1 MLGKREKRRGR
12 TTRRTFFV
20 CLLVLYLF
28 CSISFQASA
37 NTFQFTTEE
46 SQSIN
51 GLKQQI
57 EQNKENQ
64 RDIEE
69 VLAQLDQDLD
79 KATIRLQEIE
89 KELSSTKNLHQ
100 KLDSQLEQEREKA
113 DKYTEIVKRRVQA
126 IYESPEISYLDVL
139 LGSES
144 FTDFLTRFEAIQ
156 TIIEQ
161 DGQILEEYNQSQAKL
176 RYLKLQTEGYYL
188 QVDELRTEQQTLV
201 QEVQQKMNE
210 RKSVLEQLKQKEA
223 NMVGVLRSQ
232 EQAALL
238 RIRQLEEEA
247 RQASGIKELP
257 AVVSGSG
264 VLGWP
269 TQTRRI
275 TSPFGYRIHPILK
288 YRKFHDGIDIG
299 EPQGSPIF
307 AAADG
312 VVTYA
317 GYMNGYGN
325 TVIIYHQN
333 GLSTLY
339 GHIRYG
345 GILVQNGQKVK
356 RGEKIAEVGS
366 TGRSTGPHLHFT
378 VTANGQD
385 VDPMSYLH

>member
-1 MLGKREKRRGR
+1 MKH
-12 TTRRTFFV
+12 
-20 CLLVLYLF
+20 
-28 CSISFQASA
+28 
-37 NTFQFTTEE
+37 
-46 SQSIN
+46 
-51 GLKQQI
+51 QI

-64 RDIEE
+64 RVIEE
-69 VLAQLDQDLD
+69 ALAQLDQDLD

-89 KELSSTKNLHQ
+89 KELLFTKNLHQ
-100 KLDSQLEQEREKA
+100 KLDSQLKQEREKA
-113 DKYTEIVKRRVQA
+113 DKYMEIVKGRVRA

-139 LGSES
+139 LGSKS
-144 FTDFLTRFEAIQ
+144 FSDFLSRFEAIQ

-161 DGQILEEYNQSQAKL
+161 DGQILEQYNQSQIKL
-176 RYLKLQTEGYYL
+176 RYLKLQAEGYYL
-188 QVDELRTEQQTLV
+188 QVDELRTEQQDLV
-201 QEVQQKMNE
+201 QEIEQKMNK
-210 RKSVLEQLKQKEA
+210 RKFILEQLKQEEDD
-223 NMVGVLRSQ
+223 MIGVLHSQ

-238 RIRQLEEEA
+238 RIRQLEEEVKK
-247 RQASGIKELP
+247 SNGITELP
-257 AVVSGSG
+257 VAVAGSG

-269 TQTRRI
+269 TQNRRI

-299 EPQGSPIF
+299 EPQGNPIF

-345 GILVQNGQKVK
+345 GIFVQNGQKVK

-385 VDPMSYLH
+385 VNPLDYLQ

>member
-1 MLGKREKRRGR
+1 M
-12 TTRRTFFV
+12 
-20 CLLVLYLF
+20 LYLF